1 MNMMPANL
9 SYGDLPE
16 VLIGFRRYLQSLP
29 TSAAVTTELGFAEDL
44 MKLSGEPTILGHIF
58 KSLCQ
63 VGQDEALQAYN
74 EIVNKAVETTAVHKI
89 QREQIQVIIGKLAE
103 EKKKSSKDTPPAGT
117 SIPNTKYNIPRHSLF
132 TYTGP
137 GLDIQKWFQL
147 GENAGK
153 SYLELV
159 EDKVSMDRDTEH
171 RLVPQFE
178 SGKQVPLNKLK
189 PSEALLLI
197 YQLGGYLDNVRSDL
211 EKNNDNPAF
220 RSWAID
226 TINTHPDLEL
236 STWHIRQNHSKYT
249 YDGKTVAPKTSFR
262 IPMIR
267 KIGQKE
273 AYLFSGNLP
282 EKNRTEDKTKVVI
295 EDIENPLVTYTTVY
309 VKAMDA
315 NWLKTFNSKHAH
327 KYMRNH
333 PHR

>member
-1 MNMMPANL
+1 MRPANKQGMGIYSLPKTCYGKTRIKNRLQILREYISKIVKSIGLKIPLLGSTPIRRHNAEKLKTITCRIMNMMPANL

-29 TSAAVTTELGFAEDL
+29 TSAAVTTELGLAEDL

-137 GLDIQKWFQL
+137 GLDIQKWFQF

-153 SYLELV
+153 SYLDLV
-159 EDKVSMDRDTEH
+159 EDNVSIHRDIEY
-171 RLVPQFE
+171 RLVPHFE

-189 PSEALLLI
+189 PSEALLII
-197 YQLGGYLDNVRSDL
+197 YQLGGYL
-211 EKNNDNPAF
+211 
-220 RSWAID
+220 
-226 TINTHPDLEL
+226 
-236 STWHIRQNHSKYT
+236 
-249 YDGKTVAPKTSFR
+249 
-262 IPMIR
+262 
-267 KIGQKE
+267 
-273 AYLFSGNLP
+273 
-282 EKNRTEDKTKVVI
+282 
-295 EDIENPLVTYTTVY
+295 
-309 VKAMDA
+309 
-315 NWLKTFNSKHAH
+315 
-327 KYMRNH
+327 
-333 PHR
+333 